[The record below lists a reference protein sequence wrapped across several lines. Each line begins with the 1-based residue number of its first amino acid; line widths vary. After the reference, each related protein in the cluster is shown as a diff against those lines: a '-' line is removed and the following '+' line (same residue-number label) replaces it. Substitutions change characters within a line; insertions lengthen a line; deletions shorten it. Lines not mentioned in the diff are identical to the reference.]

1 MASLHEI
8 WLELKSWRT
17 GELKSRELGSQER
30 RVIAFCV
37 AEFKWKWIQYCIFTP
52 KCFQK
57 QIFHLHFLNGAIR
70 ITCPTGPKHWFCSC
84 AMKGESRIPR
94 PSHSPFR
101 PPVAQRTRQPFHLPK
116 KKKKKRKNDGHWQ
129 YIAAKVLRILNALC
143 GTKDSLSHTFSVP
156 FLGKLINNVREI
168 KGKSI
173 SMLRGIQRAQ
183 SGFHRFFHVWSIG
196 LYT

>member
-1 MASLHEI
+1 MRKRKL
-8 WLELKSWRT
+8 LKKQS
-17 GELKSRELGSQER
+17 
-30 RVIAFCV
+30 FN
-37 AEFKWKWIQYCIFTP
+37 EFKWKWIQYCIFTP

-94 PSHSPFR
+94 PSH
-101 PPVAQRTRQPFHLPK
+101 PPLFGHQWLKGPDNRFTYP
-116 KKKKKRKNDGHWQ
+116 KKKKRKNDGHWQ
-129 YIAAKVLRILNALC
+129 YSAAKVLRILNALC

-183 SGFHRFFHVWSIG
+183 HGFHLFFHVWSIG